1 MTSEQTLRALLDC
14 QERER
19 QLVAYE
25 IHDGL
30 AQYLSAAIMHLETY
44 EASLPGGIGS
54 NSHVCEVLRLL
65 RAATDE
71 ARHLIAGLRPPA
83 LDELG
88 LIEAIET
95 LVADARLEIP
105 QVELEAELAGKRLP
119 ANLETML
126 FRIVQESLTNIR
138 RHAAANR
145 AAIYL
150 GWRSDGGIRLRI
162 SDDGQGF
169 DPTATPSQHFGL
181 EGIRQRAGLLGGTA
195 KVTSCPGQG
204 TVIDVQLPPPLER
217 RTGTGVQH

>member
-1 MTSEQTLRALLDC
+1 MMSEQTLRTLLDR

-44 EASLPGGIGS
+44 EAGLPEGVGS
-54 NSHVCEVLRLL
+54 NSHISEVLRLL
-65 RAATDE
+65 RTATAE

-88 LIEAIET
+88 LVEAIEA

-105 QVELEAELAGKRLP
+105 QVELQAELEGKRLP
-119 ANLETML
+119 ANLETTL

-145 AAIYL
+145 ATIHL
-150 GWRSDGGIRLRI
+150 GWQSDGGIYLRI
-162 SDDGQGF
+162 SDDGRGF
-169 DPTATPSQHFGL
+169 DPAATPSQHFGL

-195 KVTSCPGQG
+195 NVTSCPGQG
-204 TVIDVQLPPPLER
+204 TVIEVRLPPPRER
-217 RTGTGVQH
+217 RIDTSVQQ